1 LNIGTLFI
9 VATPIGNLDDL
20 SPRAREVLADADLI
34 AAEDTRHTKRLLSH
48 FGIKTPLIAMHEHNE
63 RDAVDGLIEK
73 LLDNLS
79 VAVVSDAGTPL
90 VSDPGFRL
98 VQAAHRHRIPVSPVP
113 GPSAGIA
120 ALSAAGLPTD
130 RYCFEGFLPAKR
142 KSRQDRLE
150 ALQAESRSMIFFAS
164 VHRIRDTLADLAQ
177 AFGSERE
184 AFLAR
189 ELTKVHEQCVAGTL
203 GVLLQQVD
211 AGTVPAKGEFAIV
224 VGGSNQIAPDA
235 RAVIV
240 DRLLRELLAVLPA
253 KQAVAIV
260 ARVCGQS
267 RNAVYREMLA
277 ITGQRQA
284 KDAS

>member
-1 LNIGTLFI
+1 LTIGTLFI

-20 SPRAREVLADADLI
+20 SPRARKVLADADLI
-34 AAEDTRHTKRLLSH
+34 AAEDTRHTKRLLAH

-150 ALQAESRSMIFFAS
+150 ALQSESRSMIFFAS

-177 AFGSERE
+177 AFGSERA

-203 GVLLQQVD
+203 GALLQQVD
-211 AGTVPAKGEFAIV
+211 GGAIPAKGEFAIV
-224 VGGSNQIAPDA
+224 VGGCNETAPDA
-235 RAVIV
+235 RAIIV

-260 ARVCGQS
+260 AGVCGQS

-284 KDAS
+284 EDAS

>member
-1 LNIGTLFI
+1 
-9 VATPIGNLDDL
+9 
-20 SPRAREVLADADLI
+20 
-34 AAEDTRHTKRLLSH
+34 
-48 FGIKTPLIAMHEHNE
+48 
-63 RDAVDGLIEK
+63 
-73 LLDNLS
+73 
-79 VAVVSDAGTPL
+79 
-90 VSDPGFRL
+90 
-98 VQAAHRHRIPVSPVP
+98 VP

-150 ALQAESRSMIFFAS
+150 ALQTESRSMIFFAS

>member
-260 ARVCGQS
+260 AGVCGQS

-284 KDAS
+284 EDAS

>member
-1 LNIGTLFI
+1 MNIGTLFI